1 MTNFSLMTVYD
12 NQFVIRALVAPCYSK
27 PSFAS
32 SKTTEAVYGETVRV
46 INTKNDWL
54 FIQQEDG
61 YESWVKDFYG
71 TFEKISF
78 KSQFMVIEKN
88 PFPFGSRLVYKNNK
102 YITVNNEEY
111 KFKKKPARLSP
122 EVRHIETLLNNARS
136 LIGCPYR
143 WGGKTSLGFDCS
155 GFVQTVYLSV
165 GLTLPRDSWQ
175 QSDYFINQKIDGNIS
190 QPGDLHFFGK
200 RGKISH
206 VGISTGGLNLI
217 HCQGWVKEES
227 FSGSEININYKLSDM
242 YMHTCSVELNLNT

>member
-1 MTNFSLMTVYD
+1 MKIYD

-27 PSFAS
+27 PSFIS
-32 SKTTEAVYGETVRV
+32 SKTTEAVYGETVSV
-46 INTKNDWL
+46 IDTNNDWL

-61 YESWVKDFYG
+61 YESWIKDFYG
-71 TFEKISF
+71 TFEKTPF

-88 PFPFGSRLVYKNNK
+88 PFPFGTRLIYKNNQ
-102 YITVNNEEY
+102 YFTVNGQEY
-111 KFKKKPARLSP
+111 KFKKKPASLTP
-122 EVRHIETLLNNARS
+122 EVHQIGSLLNNARS

-155 GFVQTVYLSV
+155 GFVQAVYLSV
-165 GLTLPRDSWQ
+165 GLSLPRDSWQ
-175 QSDYFINQKIDGNIS
+175 QSEHFINQKIDGSIS

-200 RGKISH
+200 RGNISH

-227 FSGSEININYKLSDM
+227 FSGPEININDRLSDM
-242 YMHTCSVELNLNT
+242 YMHTCSVELNFNA